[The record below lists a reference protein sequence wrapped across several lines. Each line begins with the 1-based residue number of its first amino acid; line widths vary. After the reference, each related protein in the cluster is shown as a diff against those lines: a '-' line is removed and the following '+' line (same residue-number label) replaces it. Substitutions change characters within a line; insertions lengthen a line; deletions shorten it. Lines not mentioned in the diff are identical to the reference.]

1 MCLLHTACCVLL
13 ADCCMLRAAWYL
25 LVPEP
30 ERQPCLL
37 PLWRPERKMPELSTS
52 WRRKKMERWRFG
64 DSDGYENF
72 PFVCLHESCFSSTS
86 AEIFVSCC
94 YVRTCMRVR
103 TSFHCNY
110 AAELVK
116 LEFLHFTELTIHS
129 EALYQMRSPICIWG
143 CAFRLSVRLF
153 VRRSVG

>member
-72 PFVCLHESCFSSTS
+72 PFVCLDTNLFFLAWTDPC
-86 AEIFVSCC
+86 AGL
-94 YVRTCMRVR
+94 
-103 TSFHCNY
+103 
-110 AAELVK
+110 LVK
-116 LEFLHFTELTIHS
+116 SIFPPLQIYVCLNHALLYYPRRVKIFWWQRYILMTMSHISNGEGELQNTAQACH
-129 EALYQMRSPICIWG
+129 
-143 CAFRLSVRLF
+143 
-153 VRRSVG
+153 VGSGWWAI